1 MKDILNGYEGCI
13 KYLPRDFKWNKDL
26 SEFENCILVITE
38 KYDVNLGK
46 IILPMGCVLY
56 FKGGALLN
64 VGIIV
69 NKKTVKPPPPPPPPT
84 EYVLSGSVWKDTV
97 IWNDLKKL
105 QLN

>member
-1 MKDILNGYEGCI
+1 
-13 KYLPRDFKWNKDL
+13 
-26 SEFENCILVITE
+26 
-38 KYDVNLGK
+38 
-46 IILPMGCVLY
+46 MGCVLY

-97 IWNDLKKL
+97 I
-105 QLN
+105 